1 MRPRCGKNNG
11 NGGGSSGSVTVEMV
25 VLAPVLVI
33 LILFV
38 VFVGRVGGS
47 LQQVRHAA
55 DAGARAASLVSPASM
70 TSVARSVAAQ
80 DLADNGVNCA
90 STSVSVVVSNVV
102 DANSGS
108 RPVSVTVSV
117 SCVINADG
125 TALLGVGGRTV
136 TASSTEVIDRY
147 RGS

>member
-1 MRPRCGKNNG
+1 MRPRRGAG
-11 NGGGSSGSVTVEMV
+11 DGSVTVEMV

-55 DAGARAASLVSPASM
+55 DAGARAASLVGPATM
-70 TSVARSVAAQ
+70 VSVAKAVAAQ
-80 DLADNGVNCA
+80 DLLDNGVNCA
-90 STSVSVVVSNVV
+90 STSVSVVVSNTV
-102 DANSGS
+102 DPNSGP

-117 SCVINADG
+117 SCAINTDG
-125 TALLGVGGRTV
+125 TALLGAGGRTV